1 VLLVYGLGFVAG
13 GFYYLEQRVSRIK
26 DRFPEMELLSRLVG
40 YTALAIGFLAL
51 ISLAGHIASTQG
63 KYRLGGLVAVSAGV
77 AFWVH
82 HLYVNWTVRERLRDI
97 FLALCCLALTWLI
110 YLWL

>member
-1 VLLVYGLGFVAG
+1 LFLYGLGFLAG

-26 DRFPEMELLSRLVG
+26 DRFPERAFLSRLVG
-40 YTALAIGFLAL
+40 YTALAIGLLAI
-51 ISLAGHIASTQG
+51 ISLAGHITSSRDE
-63 KYRLGGLVAVSAGV
+63 YRLAGLVAVAAGV

-82 HLYVNWTVRERLRDI
+82 HMYVDWTIAEHVRDVI
-97 FLALCCLALTWLI
+97 LALCCLALTWLT